1 MQPKLSKKELLILN
15 AVSEVLKELRVDNTK
30 SQRMLAFEYGLH
42 KSLISRLE
50 STSSNPFFLSVWKV
64 AEAVNIKPS
73 SFVALVEEK
82 LPTGFKLLD

>member
-15 AVSEVLKELRVDNTK
+15 AISEVLKELRICNMK

-50 STSSNPFFLSVWKV
+50 STSNNPFFLSVWKA
-64 AEAVNIKPS
+64 AEAINVRPS
-73 SFVALVEEK
+73 KFVAMVEEK